1 MALQFLS
8 QLRHRGIG
16 SSSAVRSMN
25 SYTSGILASLRKS
38 ALLPGLLQHSE
49 DFHNLPSSA
58 PSNHSLQSGNR
69 RGAARCELLPTGYA
83 AEWGCLTKILTGDR
97 AKEAI
102 IGQANEA
109 VCRSLVC
116 VAVRRGNETLALGS
130 GTIIRP
136 DGIVAASASALSLLK
151 IKELKVT
158 VDVMVMD
165 TEKIYE
171 AVLLDADFCSNI
183 ALLKML
189 SPQQH
194 DVPKF
199 GHLDYVFHG
208 LKVVA
213 AGCDRHCGDLRYA
226 EAGYSLGEFCSVSNE
241 VEKAISRARTSGQ
254 IIRAKLDGIAPF
266 IGGPLLDPLAGVYGV
281 IHKEVCGL
289 IEATP
294 MGDIFEYLDRFE
306 KHGEHPTSVSCGF
319 GAIPKEES
327 PVL

>member
-1 MALQFLS
+1 MPHVELIRGFISICFRKFLS

-25 SYTSGILASLRKS
+25 SYTSGILTSLRES
-38 ALLPGLLQHSE
+38 ALLPGLLQQCSIRKI
-49 DFHNLPSSA
+49 FTIFLPLH
-58 PSNHSLQSGNR
+58 PR
-69 RGAARCELLPTGYA
+69 
-83 AEWGCLTKILTGDR
+83 
-97 AKEAI
+97 I
-102 IGQANEA
+102 IHFNQANGA

-116 VAVRRGNETLALGS
+116 VAIRRGNETLALGS

-136 DGIVAASASALSLLK
+136 DGIVAASASPLSLLK
-151 IKELKVT
+151 IKELKVN
-158 VDVMVMD
+158 VMVMG

-171 AVLLDADFCSNI
+171 DVLLDADFCSNI

-199 GHLDYVFHG
+199 GHLDYLFQG

-226 EAGYSLGEFCSVSNE
+226 EAGYSLGAFRSVANK
-241 VEKAISRARTSGQ
+241 VEKAVSHARTSGQ
-254 IIRAKLDGIAPF
+254 IIKAKLDGIAPF

-281 IHKEVCGL
+281 IHKEVCGR
-289 IEATP
+289 IEATL